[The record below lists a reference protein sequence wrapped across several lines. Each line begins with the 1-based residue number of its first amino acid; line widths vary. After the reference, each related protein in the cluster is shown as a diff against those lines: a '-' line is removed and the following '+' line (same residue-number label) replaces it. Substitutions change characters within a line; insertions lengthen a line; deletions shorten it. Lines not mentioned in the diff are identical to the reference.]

1 MNWKPYAES
10 ERRHTRKNEAFYDL
24 RDGFLSRSKYRQGV
38 PWLFHLLLFQLQQ
51 EISDNVNDNATIFDE
66 NSWAHLCNDTDETR
80 SILSALWFRVSVH
93 LTMGGLKL

>member
-1 MNWKPYAES
+1 MKHFTIYGTDFC
-10 ERRHTRKNEAFYDL
+10 REA
-24 RDGFLSRSKYRQGV
+24 RQGV

-93 LTMGGLKL
+93 LTMGSLKL